1 MPPPFSLENKMP
13 SKYGLSSMKVG
24 DKKSFSVEL
33 HDKIRLSA
41 HFTGRRHGRT
51 YRTEKKGKKI
61 FVFREK

>member
-1 MPPPFSLENKMP
+1 MP
-13 SKYGLSSMKVG
+13 SKYGLSSMEVG
-24 DKKSFSVEL
+24 EKKTFPLEL

-41 HFTGRRHGRT
+41 HFTGKRYGRV